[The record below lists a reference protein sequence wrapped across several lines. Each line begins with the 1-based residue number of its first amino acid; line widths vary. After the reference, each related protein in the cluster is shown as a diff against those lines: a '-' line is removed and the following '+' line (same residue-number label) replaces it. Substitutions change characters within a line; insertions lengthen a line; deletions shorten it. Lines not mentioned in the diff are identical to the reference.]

1 MRRIIVLQ
9 ELELPHIGENI
20 TTLCI
25 DIGLSYDAPHS
36 KHWLSLHPDVFVFGF
51 EPVPENCKNVLETIK
66 DDRFHLYQCAVS
78 NKNEKKK
85 FNITKHDATIE
96 KDRGQSS
103 FYKPATGAP
112 FKVEEEIEVD
122 CISLNS
128 FLLLIDWDKFKEITI
143 LKIDTQGHDSIII
156 QDIKPYFDK
165 LPRIKLEVSTR
176 GEYEDTPDTSPQEI
190 KKFME
195 ENGYHLVHD
204 LCEDH
209 YYERR

>member
-1 MRRIIVLQ
+1 MSQ
-9 ELELPHIGENI
+9 ELKLPHISENI
-20 TTLCI
+20 TRLGI
-25 DIGLSYDAPHS
+25 DIGLSYDAPNS
-36 KHWLSLHPDVFVFGF
+36 RHWLSIHPDIFVFGF

-85 FNITKHDATIE
+85 FNITKHNASIE

-103 FYKPATGAP
+103 FYKPTPIAP
-112 FKVEEEIEVD
+112 FEVEEEIEVD

-128 FLLLIDWDKFKEITI
+128 FLSLIDWDKFKEISM

-165 LPRIKLEVSTR
+165 LPRIKLEVTTN
-176 GEYEDTPDTSPQEI
+176 GEYEDTPNSSPQEI
-190 KKFME
+190 REFME
-195 ENGYHLVHD
+195 ENGYQLVND
-204 LCEDH
+204 SGGDH